1 MLTGKILLLVATTA
15 LLLVACVPTPDVFGT
30 GEPNNGDGGATLPPN
45 NDPGASGAGGTDGEF
60 SPPDAE
66 GQPGG
71 PWVNFINAE
80 YKFGMDYPSNFATD
94 TKTAEQLSQLNPS
107 PVAGFVFLSPDVAL
121 SDNPDLEPPDL
132 DLRVFDAKGAASLDG
147 WLKSVG
153 LLTEGVTSEDYRSEN
168 ASGVKGCA
176 STMIF
181 PGCSYFFLAN
191 GWAYQLTPA
200 SLIGEEMVATFTIL
214 P

>member
-1 MLTGKILLLVATTA
+1 MFTGKILLQAATTA
-15 LLLVACVPTPDVFGT
+15 LLLVACAPTPGVFGT
-30 GEPNNGDGGATLPPN
+30 GEPNNDDGGATLPPN
-45 NDPGASGAGGTDGEF
+45 NGPGASGPGGTGGE
-60 SPPDAE
+60 STPPDSE

-71 PWVNFINAE
+71 PWISFVNAE
-80 YKFGMDYPSNFATD
+80 FKFGVDYPSNFDTD
-94 TKTAEQLSQLNPS
+94 TKTAEQLSQLEPS
-107 PVAGFVFLSPDVAL
+107 PLAGFVFLSPDVAF
-121 SDNPDLEPPDL
+121 SDNPDLEPSDL

-153 LLTEGVTSEDYRSEN
+153 LLTEGVTSTNYRSN
-168 ASGVKGCA
+168 KASGVKVCA

-191 GWAYQLTPA
+191 GWAYQLIPA
-200 SLIGEEMVATFTIL
+200 SLIGEEMVATFTML

>member
-1 MLTGKILLLVATTA
+1 MLTGKMLLLVATTA
-15 LLLVACVPTPDVFGT
+15 LLFVACAPTPGVFGT
-30 GEPNNGDGGATLPPN
+30 GEPNNEEGGATLLPN
-45 NDPGASGAGGTDGEF
+45 NDPGASGAGGES
-60 SPPDAE
+60 SPPDSE
-66 GQPGG
+66 GHSGG
-71 PWVNFINAE
+71 PWVSFVNADF
-80 YKFGMDYPSNFATD
+80 KFEMDYPSNYATEA
-94 TKTAEQLSQLNPS
+94 KSAEQLSQLDPS
-107 PVAGFVFLSPDVAL
+107 PVAGFVFLSPDLAS

-132 DLRVFDAKGAASLDG
+132 DLRVFDAKGAASLEG

-153 LLTEGVTSEDYRSEN
+153 LLNEGVTSTNYRSDK
-168 ASGVKGCA
+168 ASGVKVCA

-200 SLIGEEMVATFTIL
+200 SLIGEEMVATFTML